1 VSAAKKVWTRLIIT
15 GLAACTVAA
24 VAAPASGQ
32 TMRRDGSKAVP
43 FVANVSNPVGP
54 TAGDPHLRRDGSKA
68 VPFVVDPA
76 ANVRPTTADGF
87 DWGDAAVGAAAAIG
101 LVALG
106 GAGLALRG
114 RLDPNRT
121 AIRRRKA
128 TAT

>member
-1 VSAAKKVWTRLIIT
+1 MSAARKVWTRLIIT
-15 GLAACTVAA
+15 GLAACAVAA
-24 VAAPASGQ
+24 IAAPASGQ

-43 FVANVSNPVGP
+43 FV
-54 TAGDPHLRRDGSKA
+54 
-68 VPFVVDPA
+68 VDPE

-114 RLDPNRT
+114 RLDPGRT